1 MQKQNSVG
9 KFLPVSSPPLPSID
23 KKVYEKVKAI
33 CNENEIDAEAFIFE
47 VLRMALNHHKNDV
60 EQIIK
65 NLKVK

>member
-1 MQKQNSVG
+1 VG
-9 KFLPVSSPPLPSID
+9 KFLSVSSPPLPSTFLD

-47 VLRMALNHHKNDV
+47 VLRTALNHHKNDV

-65 NLKVK
+65 NLKR